1 MISFDVESLFTNV
14 PIESAVQAALR
25 KQENDSD
32 LATRTNLTPTQ
43 NADLLNYSNNYNGSI
58 NEQQDG
64 AAMGSPVSVVIAAIY
79 MEEFEEQAITNAT
92 CKPKIWKRYVD
103 DTFSVLDRDDIYFQ
117 LLHLNI
123 S

>member
-1 MISFDVESLFTNV
+1 
-14 PIESAVQAALR
+14 
-25 KQENDSD
+25 
-32 LATRTNLTPTQ
+32 
-43 NADLLNYSNNYNGSI
+43 
-58 NEQQDG
+58 
-64 AAMGSPVSVVIAAIY
+64 MGSPVSVVIAAIY

>member
-1 MISFDVESLFTNV
+1 
-14 PIESAVQAALR
+14 
-25 KQENDSD
+25 
-32 LATRTNLTPTQ
+32 
-43 NADLLNYSNNYNGSI
+43 
-58 NEQQDG
+58 
-64 AAMGSPVSVVIAAIY
+64 MGSPVSVVIATIY